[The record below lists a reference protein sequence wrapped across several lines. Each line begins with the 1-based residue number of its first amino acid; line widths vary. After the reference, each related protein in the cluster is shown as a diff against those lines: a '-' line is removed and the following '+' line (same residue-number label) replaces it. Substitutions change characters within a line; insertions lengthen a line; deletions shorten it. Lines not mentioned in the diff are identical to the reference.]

1 MAEIKTK
8 PTGASVSRYYAA
20 IADDVRRQDCKALA
34 KLLGKITKA
43 KPKMWGPSIVG
54 FGKYHYKYESGHEGD
69 MCIAGFSSRKPDLTI
84 YLSSV
89 FPERET
95 LLKKLGK
102 HKMGKSCLYI
112 RKLEDVD
119 NGVLEKLITGSIAE
133 TRRRYPDSP

>member
-1 MAEIKTK
+1 MAEIKTR
-8 PTGASVSRYYAA
+8 PTRASVSGYFAA
-20 IADDVRRQDCKALA
+20 IADDVRRRDCKALA
-34 KLLGKITKA
+34 KLLAKITKA
-43 KPKMWGPSIVG
+43 KPTMWGPSIVG

-84 YLSSV
+84 YLFPE

-102 HKMGKSCLYI
+102 HKTGKSCLYV

-119 NGVLEKLITGSIAE
+119 TVVLEKLVAGSIAE
-133 TRRRYPDSP
+133 ARRRYPS

>member
-8 PTGASVSRYYAA
+8 PTRASVLGYFAA

-43 KPKMWGPSIVG
+43 KPTMWGPSIVG
-54 FGKYHYKYESGHEGD
+54 FGKCHYKYESGHEGD

-84 YLSSV
+84 YLFPE
-89 FPERET
+89 FPEREA

-112 RKLEDVD
+112 RKLDDVD
-119 NGVLEKLITGSIAE
+119 TGVLEKLVAGSIAE
-133 TRRRYPDSP
+133 ARRRYPS